1 MKGWVAGLIAISVLA
16 GCGGSADR
24 SGDQSTSKSES
35 ARRPPTATTDR
46 GGKPDSG
53 GGEEGDQQGLSAIP
67 AADRHAFVQL
77 GVAISEL
84 NTGASL
90 LLVKG
95 LERPIDRVV
104 LRRVRPHVA
113 ALRPRDLRLRRLRL
127 QVLRALDHA
136 IRVRR
141 NRHLSHGAAVALT
154 AEARSALKLLKS
166 YERVRPAIG
175 GLVPD

>member
-1 MKGWVAGLIAISVLA
+1 MKGWVACLIAICVLA
-16 GCGGSADR
+16 GCGGSSDR
-24 SGDQSTSKSES
+24 SRDQSKSQS
-35 ARRPPTATTDR
+35 ARRPPATTTDR
-46 GGKPDSG
+46 RGKPDSG

-95 LERPIDRVV
+95 LERPIDRFV

-141 NRHLSHGAAVALT
+141 NRHLSHAAAVALT